1 MVTRRGSIAA
11 LGALLGLALGVAT
24 LSATA
29 NRLELLT
36 FSGPV
41 GLPGVTLHSGTYSF
55 EIIDTMASAGVVCV
69 RDRATR
75 EPVFLGM
82 TLPVERPSGTKS
94 GRSIVLG
101 ESARGVAPPILAWY
115 PNGDALGRSFIYPRR

>member
-1 MVTRRGSIAA
+1 MG
-11 LGALLGLALGVAT
+11 LGALLGLVLGVAT

-29 NRLELLT
+29 NRIEFVT

-41 GLPGVTLHSGTYSF
+41 GLPGVTLHAGTYSF
-55 EIIDTMASAGVVCV
+55 EIVDTMSSERVVCV

-75 EPVFLGM
+75 EPVFLGI
-82 TLPVERPSGTKS
+82 TLAVERPAGAAS

-101 ESARGVAPPILAWY
+101 ESARGVAPPILTWY
-115 PNGDALGRSFIYPRR
+115 PNGDAAGRSFIYPER